1 MELVLKIFETLDITL
16 FAVLQ
21 MGLVVVLAIVLS
33 VTLVRPVLATFR
45 ERENLSVTPLE
56 EAKRLVADA
65 DAKNRQYDD
74 SLRKA
79 AAEALARKRAGMEE
93 AARGERKKIET
104 VLGETNRQI
113 EAMKEQIRAEK
124 EKAARTLRGEVSRL
138 SRGIAE
144 KVLGR
149 TVA

>member
-21 MGLVVVLAIVLS
+21 MGLVVALAIILS

-45 ERENLSVTPLE
+45 EREDRSVKPLE
-56 EAKRLVADA
+56 EAKRLIADA
-65 DAKNRQYDD
+65 EAKARQHDDAM
-74 SLRKA
+74 RKA
-79 AAEALARKRAGMEE
+79 AAEALARKRARMEE
-93 AARGERKKIET
+93 AARTERKGIET
-104 VLGETNRQI
+104 VLEETNRQI
-113 EAMKEQIRAEK
+113 EEMKEQIGTERE
-124 EKAARTLRGEVSRL
+124 EAARTLRAEVSRL

-149 TVA
+149 QVA

>member
-33 VTLVRPVLATFR
+33 VTMVRPVLATFR

-74 SLRKA
+74 SMRKA

-93 AARGERKKIET
+93 GARGGREKNEN
-104 VLGETNRQI
+104 VLGGT
-113 EAMKEQIRAEK
+113 KRADE
-124 EKAARTLRGEVSRL
+124 
-138 SRGIAE
+138 
-144 KVLGR
+144 
-149 TVA
+149 